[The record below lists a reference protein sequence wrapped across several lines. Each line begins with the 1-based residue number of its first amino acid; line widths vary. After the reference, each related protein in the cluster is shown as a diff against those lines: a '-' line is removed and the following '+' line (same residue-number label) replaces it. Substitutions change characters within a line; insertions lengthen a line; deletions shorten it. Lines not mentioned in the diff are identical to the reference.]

1 MEKVRN
7 HSEILSSRSR
17 TPLPKLMQS
26 CQSFY
31 AICNWI
37 SLRRRGA
44 TLPSPP
50 PSTTGLPI
58 DSTWLRLKTSLFFY
72 SPSLFLSLIL
82 AQSLAHFRSIS
93 EKEKCPEIF
102 STLLPSP
109 PWRLFLRYSSKVP
122 VESVFARHD
131 RVLTFS
137 VIKPVVYGLNSS
149 PQGSRIYVCVPIEF
163 INFLSIVYIYSNK
176 RIF

>member
-1 MEKVRN
+1 MRKERRRKKWRKKGLKKMEKVRN
-7 HSEILSSRSR
+7 RSEILSSRSR

-72 SPSLFLSLIL
+72 SPSLFLSP
-82 AQSLAHFRSIS
+82 SLSLTFVRFRKKKSVLRFFPPS
-93 EKEKCPEIF
+93 FQAPLDGF
-102 STLLPSP
+102 SSDIRRRF
-109 PWRLFLRYSSKVP
+109 PWSRYSP
-122 VESVFARHD
+122 DTTA
-131 RVLTFS
+131 FS
-137 VIKPVVYGLNSS
+137 HSA
-149 PQGSRIYVCVPIEF
+149 
-163 INFLSIVYIYSNK
+163 
-176 RIF
+176 